1 MDDQYFENIMVLTGT
16 PEFRVL
22 VAELERMVYTLQA
35 NAFEAPSW
43 DRVQE
48 DKGFAKGL
56 AYIINLRENSK
67 LERKIN
73 ADV

>member
-1 MDDQYFENIMVLTGT
+1 MDDQYFEAIMVLTGT
-16 PEFRVL
+16 PEFKVL
-22 VAELERMVYTLQA
+22 VEELERMVYQSQA
-35 NAFEAPSW
+35 NAFEASSW
-43 DRVQE
+43 DKLQE

-67 LERKIN
+67 TEKKAN

>member
-1 MDDQYFENIMVLTGT
+1 MDDKYFEDIMILTGT
-16 PEFRVL
+16 PEFKVL
-22 VAELERMVYTLQA
+22 TKELERMVYQLQA

-43 DRVQE
+43 TKLQE

-67 LERKIN
+67 TEKAN